1 MATLEERLA
10 AIERRLEALESQQ
23 AAESTPAPT
32 PEQTWRA
39 YERLR
44 ETPTVP
50 PSSPRHFP
58 VTQIL
63 GWTGASAIV
72 LAMAYL
78 IRLGLESGWLTPAR
92 QLGLALAAAGLLI
105 AGGLRLRTEDTT
117 YAGLLPAGG
126 LVVLYLVIYGAHLLY
141 GFVDAPTAV
150 VLVILTSLA
159 TLWLGRLFASELYAL
174 FAVVGSYSAPF
185 LLPASYA
192 SVTDLVV
199 YYSAW
204 SVTFCAYSTW
214 TGSRRPYLLAAYL
227 ALLGFNQLWRGLAP
241 AEWQAALV
249 FQLAH
254 LAIFLVGTTV
264 YSLRRQTP
272 LGTAEALA
280 HLPLLLIFY
289 ALQYELLA
297 LHLPDTAP
305 WIALGSAALVAL
317 AALMATRLGLPS
329 RSGALLAG
337 TYAALVLFHAG
348 YVELLPERCAPWVG
362 ALALPLGV
370 VLTLARDRTRLAG
383 IAQPMQA
390 LLVVIFLLNYLR
402 VTLSW
407 EAQGDWLALLYGIE
421 LYAGYALVRRH
432 PEIEDLGR
440 AALLLGHLAV
450 LAGVMQL
457 LDDRFLV
464 SLAWGVVALA
474 ALALAFRL
482 RDPFL
487 GKSSL
492 LVFAASAVKVFVFD
506 LSGAAPLARI
516 GSLLVLGATLYAG
529 GWMYRRIQAM
539 EVRAPVPAP

>member
-1 MATLEERLA
+1 MSTLEERLA

-23 AAESTPAPT
+23 VGEPAPAPT
-32 PEQTWRA
+32 PAETWRA

-44 ETPTVP
+44 ETPAAQP
-50 PSSPRHFP
+50 RAPRHFP

-78 IRLGLESGWLTPAR
+78 IRLGLESGWLTPVR
-92 QLGLALAAAGLLI
+92 QLGLALFAAASLI
-105 AGGLRLRTEDTT
+105 VAGLRLRTEDRT

-126 LVVLYLVIYGAHLLY
+126 LVILFLVIYGAHLLY
-141 GFVDAPTAV
+141 GFIDARTAAL
-150 VLVILTSLA
+150 LVILTSLS

-192 SVTDLVV
+192 TVTDLVV
-199 YYSAW
+199 YYAAW
-204 SVTFCAYSTW
+204 SMTFCAYSTW
-214 TGSRRPYLLAAYL
+214 TGSRRPYLLAGYL

-241 AEWQAALV
+241 TEWQAALV

-254 LAIFLVGTTV
+254 LAIFLIGTTV
-264 YSLRRQTP
+264 YSLRRKSP
-272 LGTAEALA
+272 LGAAEALA

-297 LHLPDTAP
+297 LHLPDAAP
-305 WIALGSAALVAL
+305 WIALGSAALVAM
-317 AALMATRLGLPS
+317 AAMMATRLGLPS
-329 RSGALLAG
+329 RSGVLLAG
-337 TYAALVLFHAG
+337 TYAALVVFHAG
-348 YVELLPERCAPWVG
+348 YVELLPDHFAPWVG
-362 ALALPLGV
+362 ALALPLAV
-370 VLTLARDRTRLAG
+370 VLTLARDRQRLTG
-383 IAQPMQA
+383 IAQPMQV
-390 LLVVIFLLNYLR
+390 LMVVVFLLNYLR

-407 EAQGDWLALLYGIE
+407 EAHGDWLALLYGVE
-421 LYAGYALVRRH
+421 LYAGYALTRRH
-432 PEIEDLGR
+432 PETEDLGR
-440 AALLLGHLAV
+440 AALFLGHVAV
-450 LAGVMQL
+450 LAGAMQL

-492 LVFAASAVKVFVFD
+492 LVFAASAAKVFLFD
-506 LSGAAPLARI
+506 LSGAAPLTRI

-529 GWMYRRIQAM
+529 GWMYRRLSEM
-539 EVRAPVPAP
+539 EPVAARTPR

>member
-1 MATLEERLA
+1 MSTLEERLA
-10 AIERRLEALESQQ
+10 AIERRLEALESRQ
-23 AAESTPAPT
+23 AAESAPAPT

-44 ETPTVP
+44 ETPAAQP
-50 PSSPRHFP
+50 GSPRHFP

-92 QLGLALAAAGLLI
+92 QLALALLAAGGLI
-105 AGGLRLRTEDTT
+105 AGGLRLRAEDRA

-126 LVVLYLVIYGAHLLY
+126 LVILYLVIYGAHLLY
-141 GFVDAPTAV
+141 GFIDARTAA

-174 FAVVGSYSAPF
+174 FAVIGSYSAPF

-192 SVTDLVV
+192 SVTDLVI

-204 SVTFCAYSTW
+204 SATFCAYSIW

-227 ALLGFNQLWRGLAP
+227 ALLGFNQLWRELAP
-241 AEWQAALV
+241 AQWQAALV

-254 LAIFLVGTTV
+254 LAIFLAGTTV
-264 YSLRRQTP
+264 YSLRHKSP

-297 LHLPDTAP
+297 SHVPDAAP
-305 WIALGSAALVAL
+305 WIALGSAALVAM
-317 AALMATRLGLPS
+317 AAGVATRLGLPS
-329 RSGALLAG
+329 RAGTLLAG
-337 TYAALVLFHAG
+337 TYAALVVFHAG
-348 YVELLPERCAPWVG
+348 YVELLPERFAPWVG
-362 ALALPLGV
+362 ALTLPLAV
-370 VLTLARDRTRLAG
+370 VITLAGDSKRLWG
-383 IAQPMQA
+383 IAQPMRV
-390 LLVVIFLLNYLR
+390 LLAVVFLLNYLR

-407 EAQGDWLALLYGIE
+407 EAEGDWLALLYGIE
-421 LYAGYALVRRH
+421 LYIGYALVRHR
-432 PEIEDLGR
+432 PEIKDLGV
-440 AALLLGHLAV
+440 AALVLGHVAV
-450 LAGVMQL
+450 LAGAMQL

-464 SLAWGVVALA
+464 SLAWGVTGLA
-474 ALALAFRL
+474 ALGLAFRL
-482 RDPFL
+482 RDPLL

-539 EVRAPVPAP
+539 EVTAGARSG